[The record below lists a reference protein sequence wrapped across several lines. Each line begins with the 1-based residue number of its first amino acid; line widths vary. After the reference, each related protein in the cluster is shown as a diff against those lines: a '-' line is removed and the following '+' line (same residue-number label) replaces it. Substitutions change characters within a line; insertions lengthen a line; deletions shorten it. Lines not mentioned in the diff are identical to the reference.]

1 MKAQLRVRFRPRS
14 LPRKDS
20 YRENI
25 RVLRRRAFVVHGAP
39 FVGEGIGV
47 QAVAPQAL
55 ACARL
60 LLLIRAP
67 CLARDD
73 GRCECVCLLARQRT
87 FSRGPI

>member
-1 MKAQLRVRFRPRS
+1 M
-14 LPRKDS
+14 
-20 YRENI
+20 
-25 RVLRRRAFVVHGAP
+25 LRRRAFVVLDAA
-39 FVGEGIGV
+39 FVGERIGV
-47 QAVAPQAL
+47 TQTL

-73 GRCECVCLLARQRT
+73 GRCERVCLLARQRT